1 MIAKEYIIGI
11 YRERSKTFMEEPY
24 FYYGLK
30 MVKTAIENKTLNLPI
45 NQDNKPNNYVS
56 PNIYVQIL

>member
-11 YRERSKTFMEEPY
+11 YREKTKTFMEELY

-30 MVKTAIENKTLNLPI
+30 MVESAVKNRTSSLPR
-45 NQDNKPNNYVS
+45 NQVSKPK
-56 PNIYVQIL
+56 

>member
-11 YRERSKTFMEEPY
+11 YRERYKTFMKEPY

-30 MVKTAIENKTLNLPI
+30 MVKTTVKNRTLDLPR
-45 NQDNKPNNYVS
+45 NQDNKHK
-56 PNIYVQIL
+56 

>member
-11 YRERSKTFMEEPY
+11 YRERYKTFTEEPC

-30 MVKTAIENKTLNLPI
+30 MVKTTVKNRTLNLPR
-45 NQDNKPNNYVS
+45 NQDINNFVS
-56 PNIYVQIL
+56 PNPYVQIL

>member
-11 YRERSKTFMEEPY
+11 YRERYKTFTEEPY

-30 MVKTAIENKTLNLPI
+30 MVKTAIENRTLNPPR
-45 NQDNKPNNYVS
+45 NQDRKPNN
-56 PNIYVQIL
+56 